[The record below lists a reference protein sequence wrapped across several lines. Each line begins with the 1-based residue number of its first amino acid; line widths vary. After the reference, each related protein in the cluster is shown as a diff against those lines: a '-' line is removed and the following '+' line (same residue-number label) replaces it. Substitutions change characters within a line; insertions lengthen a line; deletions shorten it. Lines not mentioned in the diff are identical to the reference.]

1 MIDELKDENVTL
13 KLKVADIEGDLLEE
27 RETKQVRYDITLETV
42 KSQLQEQYLDQKV
55 RMEEDLIG
63 HKESNYRLKVDLQG
77 LEERN
82 SVLKQ

>member
-42 KSQLQEQYLDQKV
+42 KS
-55 RMEEDLIG
+55 
-63 HKESNYRLKVDLQG
+63 
-77 LEERN
+77 
-82 SVLKQ
+82 